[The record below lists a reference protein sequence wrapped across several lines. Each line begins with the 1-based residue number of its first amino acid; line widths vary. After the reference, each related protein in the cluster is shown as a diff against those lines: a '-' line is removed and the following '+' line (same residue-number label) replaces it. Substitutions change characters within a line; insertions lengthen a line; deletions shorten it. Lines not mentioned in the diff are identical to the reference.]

1 MCPAFCRSHETK
13 EGDAYPAYREDDTR
27 DSFVIRLRDTGQVR
41 STIGRLNEMLIMRVN
56 QSMWRATSVVVAV
69 KCRRVM
75 ERVMTTTERD
85 AFVRS
90 RYATSQSFILRRF
103 PRFMTPGGH
112 WRIRNHVRN
121 RADRARARARTII
134 SSSPENFD
142 ARRASRVRLIRGT
155 HGSLIGHTR

>member
-27 DSFVIRLRDTGQVR
+27 DSFVIRLRDTGRVR

-75 ERVMTTTERD
+75 ERVMTTTRYSERD

-103 PRFMTPGGH
+103 PRFVTPGGH

-121 RADRARARARTII
+121 RADRARARD
-134 SSSPENFD
+134 NFEF
-142 ARRASRVRLIRGT
+142 SGEL
-155 HGSLIGHTR
+155 